1 MVLVLGLGA
10 ALGVSLLHKSETP
23 DPALTPPVTAQPST
37 PPRVDDRPLGMVA
50 PEPAHVTPPARPV
63 PQFYAA
69 TREAIFACGAG
80 FPGRI
85 WADAKPVWVEN
96 VAEDDRCPRASI
108 AAKEGLHAAF
118 GFPITIQHEV
128 VGVIEFFSHEIQPP
142 DEDLL
147 RMMATIGSQL
157 GQFIVRKQM
166 EESLAEERNGP

>member
-1 MVLVLGLGA
+1 
-10 ALGVSLLHKSETP
+10 
-23 DPALTPPVTAQPST
+23 
-37 PPRVDDRPLGMVA
+37 
-50 PEPAHVTPPARPV
+50 
-63 PQFYAA
+63 
-69 TREAIFACGAG
+69 
-80 FPGRI
+80 
-85 WADAKPVWVEN
+85 DAKPVWVEN

-147 RMMATIGSQL
+147 RMMAIIGSQL

-166 EESLAEERNGP
+166 EESLAEERSEEHTSELQSRENLVCRLLLEKKRREVRVQR